1 MRFSAWYGVVVGV
14 LVPAQWAVFL
24 ATGNVPQLE
33 EAPWEIWFHM
43 VAEFLLA
50 VVILVGGIG
59 MLAGRGWARTV
70 YLVGLGMVVYSVV
83 NSPGYFAQRGEW
95 PLVAMFM
102 VLLVLSV
109 VAAVLLAR
117 SGRDDGRE
125 RMGSGAG

>member
-1 MRFSAWYGVVVGV
+1 MRFSAWFGVVVGV

-33 EAPWEIWFHM
+33 EAPREIWFHL

-50 VVILVGGIG
+50 IVILVGGIG
-59 MLAGRGWARTV
+59 LLAGRGWARTV
-70 YLVGLGMVVYSVV
+70 YLVGLGMVVYSVI

-95 PLVAMFM
+95 LLVAMFM

-109 VAAVLLAR
+109 SAAVMVAR
-117 SGRDDGRE
+117 SDPDGGLGRTGT
-125 RMGSGAG
+125 